1 MTFIDLFAGVG
12 GFRRGM
18 ELAGHKCMGFCEW
31 DKFATASYTSMH
43 LITEEQRQKL
53 AGMSLKER
61 QKEILKDEYRNGE
74 WYSPDIRQ
82 VGAGNVPRVDC
93 WCFGAPCQDFS
104 IAGKRAG
111 LDGDRSSLVREVFRV
126 LGELKEEDRPE
137 WLIYENVKGMLS
149 SNRGGD
155 FLSIILAMEKLGY
168 DIEWQVFNSKYH
180 GVPQNRE
187 RVYTLGHLRARGER
201 KVFPL
206 RGAAEEDS
214 ADIKQIG
221 RQISKRENP
230 NQYRCYDRKGIGPAL
245 SCMGGGG
252 REPHTAIP
260 MALAGHTISEKEISP
275 CLNAND
281 SRKVFGCG
289 QPHAA
294 VGQMFGIDKNIQ
306 GTELECAN
314 ALTARE
320 DRGVS
325 NFKQTGTAVDVTVG
339 YDRGLNEITS
349 DAYPTCNAR
358 DYKGVNFR
366 DLGAVCIPVL
376 TPDRAEKRQNGR
388 RFKDNGEEAF
398 TLTAQDKHGVAIGGI
413 YTQVSAEYQ
422 RGVCRDTARSNK
434 ANKHDNGVVLKIREA
449 TVKGYA
455 EAEIGDSVNLSMP
468 ESKTRRGRV
477 EKKQANTLDTSCEQG
492 VVVPVIWYEKYKC
505 YIAIRKLTPKECWR
519 LQGWTDDYFEKAQFV
534 NSDSQLYKQAGNGV
548 TVNVVEDIARTI
560 GEIA

>member
-1 MTFIDLFAGVG
+1 MTFIDLFAGLG

-43 LITEEQRQKL
+43 LITEEQRTYL
-53 AGMSLKER
+53 ATLDLKKR

-126 LGELKEEDRPE
+126 LGELEEKDRPE

-155 FLSIILAMEKLGY
+155 FLSIILAMEELGY
-168 DIEWQVFNSKYH
+168 DVEWQVFNSKYH
-180 GVPQNRE
+180 GVLQNRE

-206 RGAAEEDS
+206 CGADGEDS
-214 ADIKQIG
+214 AEIKQIG
-221 RQISKRENP
+221 QQKAKRNNP
-230 NQYRCYDRKGIGPAL
+230 NRYRCYDQTGIAPTLG
-245 SCMGGGG
+245 CMEGGGL
-252 REPHTAIP
+252 EPHTAIP
-260 MALAGHTISEKEISP
+260 M
-275 CLNAND
+275 
-281 SRKVFGCG
+281 
-289 QPHAA
+289 
-294 VGQMFGIDKNIQ
+294 FGIDKNVQ

-325 NFKQTGTAVDVTVG
+325 NFKQTGTAIAVTVS

-349 DAYPTCNAR
+349 DVYPTCNAR

-376 TPDRAEKRQNGR
+376 TPDRIEKRQNGR

-398 TLTAQDKHGVAIGGI
+398 TLTAQDRHGVA
-413 YTQVSAEYQ
+413 
-422 RGVCRDTARSNK
+422 
-434 ANKHDNGVVLKIREA
+434 LKIREA
-449 TVKGYA
+449 TTKGYA

-477 EKKQANTLDTSCEQG
+477 GKKQANTLDTSCEQG
-492 VVVPVIWYEKYKC
+492 VVVPVIWYEKYNC
-505 YIAIRKLTPKECWR
+505 YIAIRKLTPKECFR

-548 TVNVVEDIARTI
+548 TVNVVEDIARAI
-560 GEIA
+560 GGV

>member
-1 MTFIDLFAGVG
+1 MNT
-12 GFRRGM
+12 
-18 ELAGHKCMGFCEW
+18 E
-31 DKFATASYTSMH
+31 TANGTA
-43 LITEEQRQKL
+43 LI
-53 AGMSLKER
+53 
-61 QKEILKDEYRNGE
+61 
-74 WYSPDIRQ
+74 
-82 VGAGNVPRVDC
+82 
-93 WCFGAPCQDFS
+93 F
-104 IAGKRAG
+104 
-111 LDGDRSSLVREVFRV
+111 DRSGQAMFPELTAGASEHLVRISALQESEQDLTETDQALSEKCSVF
-126 LGELKEEDRPE
+126 LANLKKKTDPNG
-137 WLIYENVKGMLS
+137 LSTKML
-149 SNRGGD
+149 RECCQAIAGGD
-155 FLSIILAMEKLGY
+155 FLSIIVGLEELGY
-168 DIEWQVFNSKYH
+168 DIAWQVFNSKYH

-206 RGAAEEDS
+206 CGAAEKDS

-294 VGQMFGIDKNIQ
+294 VGQMF
-306 GTELECAN
+306 
-314 ALTARE
+314 
-320 DRGVS
+320 
-325 NFKQTGTAVDVTVG
+325 
-339 YDRGLNEITS
+339 
-349 DAYPTCNAR
+349 
-358 DYKGVNFR
+358 
-366 DLGAVCIPVL
+366 GAVCIPVL

-455 EAEIGDSVNLSMP
+455 EA
-468 ESKTRRGRV
+468 
-477 EKKQANTLDTSCEQG
+477 NTLDTSCEQG

-548 TVNVVEDIARTI
+548 TVNVVEDIARAI
-560 GEIA
+560 GG

>member
-43 LITEEQRQKL
+43 LITEEQRAYL
-53 AGMSLKER
+53 ATLDLKKR

-126 LGELKEEDRPE
+126 LGELEEEDRPE

-155 FLSIILAMEKLGY
+155 FLSIILAMEELGY

-206 RGAAEEDS
+206 CGTDGEDS
-214 ADIKQIG
+214 ADIEILG
-221 RQISKRENP
+221 HYDGYRRNRQTLSYN
-230 NQYRCYDRKGIGPAL
+230 GITEAL
-245 SCMGGGG
+245 STCEGGG
-252 REPHTAIP
+252 REHHTAIP
-260 MALAGHTISEKEISP
+260 
-275 CLNAND
+275 
-281 SRKVFGCG
+281 
-289 QPHAA
+289 
-294 VGQMFGIDKNIQ
+294 MFGIDKNIQ

-325 NFKQTGTAVDVTVG
+325 NFKQTGTAVAVTIG

-398 TLTAQDKHGVAIGGI
+398 TLTAQDKHGVA
-413 YTQVSAEYQ
+413 
-422 RGVCRDTARSNK
+422 
-434 ANKHDNGVVLKIREA
+434 LKIREA
-449 TVKGYA
+449 TAKGYA
-455 EAEIGDSVNLSMP
+455 EAKIGDSVNLSMP

-548 TVNVVEDIARTI
+548 TVNVVEDIARAI
-560 GEIA
+560 GGIA